1 MSNFLYKLSTN
12 FCQTW
17 TKPKSG
23 LVLPKGKFWSRE
35 SFKATERSGKTK
47 RNYITYNMS
56 TCLHRFAPDTNLVQT
71 KIGAVETFAKLFFGK
86 SKPFSVI
93 YEPSYLG
100 FSEEICR
107 TFQPPPLTYHAYY
120 APHTPYTNLLG
131 HHFGSSSGLAW
142 FGRFGPVW
150 VESAPRW
157 NWFIGWFFNWINMVP
172 VRFLDR

>member
-1 MSNFLYKLSTN
+1 
-12 FCQTW
+12 
-17 TKPKSG
+17 
-23 LVLPKGKFWSRE
+23 
-35 SFKATERSGKTK
+35 
-47 RNYITYNMS
+47 MS
-56 TCLHRFAPDTNLVQT
+56 TCLHRFTPDTNLVQT

-93 YEPSYLG
+93 FEPSYLG

-107 TFQPPPLTYHAYY
+107 IFQPPPLTYHAYY

-157 NWFIGWFFNWINMVP
+157 TGDAKVGQSAEAFSKDRSVA
-172 VRFLDR
+172 VRKACHKSVG

>member
-1 MSNFLYKLSTN
+1 
-12 FCQTW
+12 
-17 TKPKSG
+17 
-23 LVLPKGKFWSRE
+23 
-35 SFKATERSGKTK
+35 
-47 RNYITYNMS
+47 MS
-56 TCLHRFAPDTNLVQT
+56 TCLHRFTPDTNLVQT

-107 TFQPPPLTYHAYY
+107 VFQPPPLTYHAYY

-150 VESAPRW
+150 VESAPRCCSIARSADLLW
-157 NWFIGWFFNWINMVP
+157 LFRPYDPSVSRVWITFLSYVP
-172 VRFLDR
+172 

>member
-1 MSNFLYKLSTN
+1 
-12 FCQTW
+12 
-17 TKPKSG
+17 
-23 LVLPKGKFWSRE
+23 
-35 SFKATERSGKTK
+35 
-47 RNYITYNMS
+47 MS
-56 TCLHRFAPDTNLVQT
+56 TCLHRFTPDTNLVQT

-107 TFQPPPLTYHAYY
+107 IFQPPPLTYHAYY

-150 VESAPRW
+150 VESAPRCCDVTIW
-157 NWFIGWFFNWINMVP
+157 IQYCICTGSQMPTRSHPIWFSLHRVIFIFP
-172 VRFLDR
+172 VLFSSTLHRSKLDR

>member
-1 MSNFLYKLSTN
+1 
-12 FCQTW
+12 
-17 TKPKSG
+17 
-23 LVLPKGKFWSRE
+23 
-35 SFKATERSGKTK
+35 
-47 RNYITYNMS
+47 MS
-56 TCLHRFAPDTNLVQT
+56 TCLHRCTPDTNLVQT
-71 KIGAVETFAKLFFGK
+71 KIGAVETFAKLIFGK

-150 VESAPRW
+150 VESAPRCCS
-157 NWFIGWFFNWINMVP
+157 ILYGIVGLYCSVLSQIFFDFVWYCTSVLFSFVFRIVLFPPACPGAGCARACPDACVALPWMQ
-172 VRFLDR
+172 

>member
-1 MSNFLYKLSTN
+1 
-12 FCQTW
+12 
-17 TKPKSG
+17 
-23 LVLPKGKFWSRE
+23 
-35 SFKATERSGKTK
+35 
-47 RNYITYNMS
+47 MS
-56 TCLHRFAPDTNLVQT
+56 TCLHRFTPDTNLVQT

-107 TFQPPPLTYHAYY
+107 IFQPPPLTYHDYY
-120 APHTPYTNLLG
+120 APHTPYMNLLG

-150 VESAPRW
+150 VESALRW
-157 NWFIGWFFNWINMVP
+157 SQMT
-172 VRFLDR
+172 RQRRDRQLRREGREPARRYNPSPAAW

>member
-1 MSNFLYKLSTN
+1 
-12 FCQTW
+12 
-17 TKPKSG
+17 
-23 LVLPKGKFWSRE
+23 
-35 SFKATERSGKTK
+35 
-47 RNYITYNMS
+47 MS
-56 TCLHRFAPDTNLVQT
+56 TCLHRFTPDTNLVQT

-107 TFQPPPLTYHAYY
+107 IFQPPPLTYHAYY

-150 VESAPRW
+150 VESAPRCQRPSRSHHQPSRRQ
-157 NWFIGWFFNWINMVP
+157 NRVYKCTCGP
-172 VRFLDR
+172 RHTQSPCPSEAAYTLYSLA

>member
-1 MSNFLYKLSTN
+1 
-12 FCQTW
+12 
-17 TKPKSG
+17 
-23 LVLPKGKFWSRE
+23 
-35 SFKATERSGKTK
+35 
-47 RNYITYNMS
+47 MS
-56 TCLHRFAPDTNLVQT
+56 TCLHRFTPDTNLVQT

-86 SKPFSVI
+86 SKPFSDI
-93 YEPSYLG
+93 YEPSYFG

-107 TFQPPPLTYHAYY
+107 IFQPPPLTYHAYY

-157 NWFIGWFFNWINMVP
+157 RSLNSRTGMCLSENQQL
-172 VRFLDR
+172 RLLLATQLDAD

>member
-1 MSNFLYKLSTN
+1 
-12 FCQTW
+12 
-17 TKPKSG
+17 
-23 LVLPKGKFWSRE
+23 
-35 SFKATERSGKTK
+35 
-47 RNYITYNMS
+47 MS
-56 TCLHRFAPDTNLVQT
+56 TCLHRFTPDTNLVQT

-107 TFQPPPLTYHAYY
+107 FFQPPPLTYHAYY

-150 VESAPRW
+150 VESAPRCCT
-157 NWFIGWFFNWINMVP
+157 
-172 VRFLDR
+172 

>member
-1 MSNFLYKLSTN
+1 
-12 FCQTW
+12 
-17 TKPKSG
+17 
-23 LVLPKGKFWSRE
+23 
-35 SFKATERSGKTK
+35 
-47 RNYITYNMS
+47 MS
-56 TCLHRFAPDTNLVQT
+56 TCLHRFTPDTNLVQT

-107 TFQPPPLTYHAYY
+107 IFQPPPLTYHAY

-131 HHFGSSSGLAW
+131 HLFGPSSGLAW

-150 VESAPRW
+150 VESAPRCTLK
-157 NWFIGWFFNWINMVP
+157 NSSASARHFAVSSVMNSVAFVP
-172 VRFLDR
+172 LRLNRSSAALQVCSPSLLGAVFAGRGVLGPCL

>member
-1 MSNFLYKLSTN
+1 
-12 FCQTW
+12 
-17 TKPKSG
+17 
-23 LVLPKGKFWSRE
+23 
-35 SFKATERSGKTK
+35 
-47 RNYITYNMS
+47 MS
-56 TCLHRFAPDTNLVQT
+56 TCLHRFTPDTNLVQT

-100 FSEEICR
+100 FSKEICR

-157 NWFIGWFFNWINMVP
+157 YLCFHALAHGQSQLSLSKITGTCIII
-172 VRFLDR
+172 

>member
-1 MSNFLYKLSTN
+1 
-12 FCQTW
+12 
-17 TKPKSG
+17 
-23 LVLPKGKFWSRE
+23 
-35 SFKATERSGKTK
+35 
-47 RNYITYNMS
+47 MS
-56 TCLHRFAPDTNLVQT
+56 TCLHRFTPDTNLVQT

-107 TFQPPPLTYHAYY
+107 IFQPPPLTYHAYY

-157 NWFIGWFFNWINMVP
+157 RRAGGAAAWLGSGAQTC
-172 VRFLDR
+172 FLGTGKAHAAA